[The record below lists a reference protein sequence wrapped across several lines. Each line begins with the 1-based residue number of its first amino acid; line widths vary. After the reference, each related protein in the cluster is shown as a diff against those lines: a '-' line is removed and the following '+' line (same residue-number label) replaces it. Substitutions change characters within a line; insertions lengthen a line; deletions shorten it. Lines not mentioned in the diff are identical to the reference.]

1 VATSLADF
9 PEYLSAEQNTLPLGI
24 VKFLEKRNEIAPP
37 NIQNRYWVSDI
48 VSCQRK
54 IYYKRLQIEEEV
66 LEDVTIEGMWGKV
79 RGEFLHD
86 LTYAYKWRELDVEHY
101 IPLKDGRMVTLV
113 GRLDMYDWKEKKI
126 IDLKTTKS
134 IKWQIKQGFIPK
146 REHILQILCYN
157 TIFSKIIPIE
167 NLNIVYA
174 DMTDIV
180 AYKIKKRDLAEW
192 IKSRI
197 EEIEESLSSKRIPD
211 GEASGVCKYCK
222 YQTIC
227 HHDGNG
233 LIERPH
239 SIPKM
244 PKFANSHNI
253 PSDSRGNTY
262 S

>member
-1 VATSLADF
+1 VATRLADF

-79 RGEFLHD
+79 R
-86 LTYAYKWRELDVEHY
+86 R
-101 IPLKDGRMVTLV
+101 
-113 GRLDMYDWKEKKI
+113 EKKI

-167 NLNIVYA
+167 NLPITSV
-174 DMTDIV
+174 
-180 AYKIKKRDLAEW
+180 
-192 IKSRI
+192 
-197 EEIEESLSSKRIPD
+197 
-211 GEASGVCKYCK
+211 
-222 YQTIC
+222 
-227 HHDGNG
+227 
-233 LIERPH
+233 H
-239 SIPKM
+239 S
-244 PKFANSHNI
+244 
-253 PSDSRGNTY
+253 
-262 S
+262 